1 MELVTEGFS
10 FLQFMSSSSSLSLSV
25 KLEVLFL
32 IILMEE
38 GEGGAPTVGCGK
50 KFGAFSGFG
59 FSREREIEREKRMD
73 DNGEQLDFLVGT

>member
-10 FLQFMSSSSSLSLSV
+10 FAVHEFIISLSLSV
-25 KLEVLFL
+25 KLEILFL